1 MTDDNV
7 TPFMPRLMARI
18 AETTAAHASM
28 DRMSV
33 AIPIIAD
40 AIQRMRAAGLANK
53 EMATLLRQAADEVAA

>member
-1 MTDDNV
+1 
-7 TPFMPRLMARI
+7 MARI
-18 AETTAAHASM
+18 AETIAADASM
-28 DRMSV
+28 DRMHL

>member
-18 AETTAAHASM
+18 AETIAADASM
-28 DRMSV
+28 DRMHL